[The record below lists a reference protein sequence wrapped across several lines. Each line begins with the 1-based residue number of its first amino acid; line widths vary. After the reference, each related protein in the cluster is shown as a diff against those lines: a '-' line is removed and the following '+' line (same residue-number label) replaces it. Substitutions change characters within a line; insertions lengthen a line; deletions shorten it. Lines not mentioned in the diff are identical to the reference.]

1 MSGPVSAAPGPGGP
15 VPALPRPVRFPL
27 RMAAA
32 AVPTGPAPA
41 PLEAKM
47 FKSSTTAIPDTLAVP
62 RHIAI
67 IMDGNGRW
75 ATKRL
80 LPRVAGHVKGVEAV
94 RGVVEHCVERGVEYL
109 TLFAFSSENW
119 RRPAEEVSLLMK
131 LFVTALEREVSKMHA
146 NNIRL
151 KVVGDL
157 SRFDPKL
164 QEMINAAERR
174 TANNSRLTVSVCA
187 NYGGRWDIM
196 QATSKMVA
204 ANPGVTEYSEDMLA
218 PHLAMA
224 YAPEPD
230 LFIRT
235 GGEERIS
242 NFLLWQLA
250 YAELYFTRTFWPDFS
265 KASLDEA
272 ITSYQERER
281 RFGQT
286 GEQVAQKAE

>member
-1 MSGPVSAAPGPGGP
+1 
-15 VPALPRPVRFPL
+15 
-27 RMAAA
+27 
-32 AVPTGPAPA
+32 
-41 PLEAKM
+41 M
-47 FKSSTTAIPDTLAVP
+47 FKSSTTAVPDTPAVP

-94 RGVVEHCVERGVEYL
+94 RGIVEACALRGVEYL

-119 RRPAEEVSLLMK
+119 RRPADEVSLLMR
-131 LFVTALEREVSKMHA
+131 LFVTALEREVAKMHA

-157 SRFDPKL
+157 SRFDAKL
-164 QEMINAAERR
+164 QDMIANAERR
-174 TANNSRLTVSVCA
+174 TAGNTRLTVTVCA

-196 QATSKMVA
+196 QATGKMVQA
-204 ANPGVTEYSEDMLA
+204 HPGATEFTEDMLA

-250 YAELYFTRTFWPDFS
+250 YSELHFTDTFWPDFTS
-265 KASLDEA
+265 EALDGA
-272 ITSYQERER
+272 ISSYQQRER

-286 GEQVAQKAE
+286 GAQVAKKTN